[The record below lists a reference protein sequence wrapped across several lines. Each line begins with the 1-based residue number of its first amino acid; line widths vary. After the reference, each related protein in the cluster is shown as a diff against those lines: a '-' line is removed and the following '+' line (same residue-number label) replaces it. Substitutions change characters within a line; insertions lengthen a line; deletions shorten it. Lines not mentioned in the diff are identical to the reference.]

1 MRWKISWTF
10 GLVLLG
16 SSLGWAEDQRE
27 QPSGGKPSGVESKG
41 VQPGGLES
49 TSAATILQWIAQL
62 GDQEYQQRQRAE
74 AELLALGV
82 EAFPFLQA
90 AEQDADLEIALRA
103 KYLRKQIHIEWA
115 KPTDSAAVRSIMAGY
130 GALPK
135 TKRLAKVGQL
145 AQLPQ
150 EQGFAPLCR
159 IAKFEAAGQVA
170 RFAALAILE
179 KGFLPE
185 PRVAEAVAVLK
196 EELDGSQVV
205 PAVWV
210 GVYVA
215 QLESPEQ
222 MLPRWTELLD
232 RELELAAESTL
243 ETTRLLATALVNSY
257 LNLSDE
263 RSDTQAILAG
273 LECRMRLQTRSEKQM
288 PGALAATFL
297 WILDHQQWAVLE
309 PLEKQYA
316 QTIREGRLLSYLL
329 ALSRDRQGRREEAAE
344 LADRALQLEA
354 AEPDEHNQIAV
365 FLGDLGRHDW
375 AEREWQLLVDTLPA
389 ADFQSLVAR
398 NSLATYCLHD
408 RGANRE
414 AADLL
419 GAALSAIDADVAAQS
434 EVGGSFLRNVRG
446 NRHYYLACHYQSVHK
461 LDEQRRQLDLALQ
474 FAPENADVL
483 IAMYRLEGASKAYRQ
498 DTLQKIDQVQ
508 RAMEQV
514 IRQSPRDAQGYNQ
527 WAWLISNTEGD
538 FAKAVQYSQRS
549 LELEPGSASYLDTL
563 GRCYYAAGEL
573 EKAVSVQ
580 REAITKHPHLQVMQR
595 QLALFES
602 ALQQKK

>member
-1 MRWKISWTF
+1 MRWRIFWTF
-10 GLVLLG
+10 GLVGLG
-16 SSLGWAEDQRE
+16 SSLGWAEEQRE
-27 QPSGGKPSGVESKG
+27 QPSGVESRG
-41 VQPGGLES
+41 VQSGGLQS
-49 TSAATILQWIAQL
+49 TSAATIQQWIAQL
-62 GDQEYQQRQRAE
+62 GDESYQQRQRAE

-90 AEQDADLEIALRA
+90 AEQDADLEIALGA

-115 KPTDSAAVRSIMAGY
+115 KPTDTVAVRSIMEEY

-135 TKRLAKVGQL
+135 SKRLAKVGQL

-150 EQGFAPLCR
+150 EQGFAALCR
-159 IAKFEAAGQVA
+159 IAKFEAVGQVA
-170 RFAALAILE
+170 RFAALAIVE

-185 PRVAEAVAVLK
+185 ARVAAAVAVLQA
-196 EELDGSQVV
+196 ELEGSSVV
-205 PAVWV
+205 PAAWI
-210 GVYVA
+210 GLYVA
-215 QLESPEQ
+215 QLESPDQ
-222 MLPRWTELLD
+222 ILPDWTRWLD
-232 RELELAAESTL
+232 RELELAAESTI
-243 ETTRLLATALVNSY
+243 ETNRLLAMALVNSY

-263 RSDTQAILAG
+263 RSDSQAILAG
-273 LECRMRLQTRSEKQM
+273 LERRMRLQASSAEQM
-288 PGALAATFL
+288 PEALAATFL
-297 WILDHQQWAVLE
+297 WILEHQQWAVLA

-316 QTIREGRLLSYLL
+316 EPIREGRLLSYLL
-329 ALSRDRQGRREEAAE
+329 ALTRDRQGRGPEADA
-344 LADRALQLEA
+344 LADRALQLEVT
-354 AEPDEHNQIAV
+354 EPAEHNQIAV

-375 AEREWQLLVDTLPA
+375 AEREWRRLIDTLPA
-389 ADFQSLVAR
+389 TDFQSLLAR
-398 NSLATYCLHD
+398 NALATYCLHD

-414 AADLL
+414 AAELL
-419 GAALSAIDADVAAQS
+419 GAALSAIDADAVAQS
-434 EVGGSFLRNVRG
+434 ALGTGARNVRG

-461 LDEQRRQLDLALQ
+461 WDEQRRQLDLALQ
-474 FAPENADVL
+474 FSPENADVL

-498 DTLQKIDQVQ
+498 ATLKKINQVQ
-508 RAMEQV
+508 RAMELV

-573 EKAVSVQ
+573 EKAVQVQ
-580 REAITKHPHLQVMQR
+580 REAIAKHPHLQVMQR

-602 ALQQKK
+602 ALEQQKK